1 MKSWTSLDVH
11 ACMHPRFLHVD
22 TVMAAIRGEGII
34 VDRSDDASM
43 KRFNVVPFNVTRPAK
58 IHFPREISIV
68 SISSTRYNYLYDR
81 NSIFFSFLSL
91 FLYYRL
97 TGY

>member
-1 MKSWTSLDVH
+1 MH

-22 TVMAAIRGEGII
+22 TVMAAIRGGGERII

-91 FLYYRL
+91 FLY
-97 TGY
+97 

>member
-1 MKSWTSLDVH
+1 
-11 ACMHPRFLHVD
+11 
-22 TVMAAIRGEGII
+22 MAAIRGEGII

-68 SISSTRYNYLYDR
+68 SISSTRYDYLYDR

>member
-1 MKSWTSLDVH
+1 MH
-11 ACMHPRFLHVD
+11 ASTFFTRRYSDGGHQ
-22 TVMAAIRGEGII
+22 GEEGII

-68 SISSTRYNYLYDR
+68 SISSTRYDYLYDR

-91 FLYYRL
+91 FLY
-97 TGY
+97 